1 MSAASLDSGRS
12 AGLALGPNPKSIGGV
27 KIASI
32 VNFFI
37 GLAIFTG
44 GFVTFE
50 PAPYELVLAAFLGV
64 SLLLGLRIPVS
75 ILPILIPVFTFALGG
90 IISSFQIE
98 DYYRGMIYNA
108 VTLFLGLTSVFFA
121 ILIAKEMGR
130 LRLIFRVYVVAAAVT
145 SLLGILG
152 YFGIP
157 GFDIFTRYDRAQGAF
172 ADPNVFA
179 PFLIAPILYLIYGIM
194 NRSVTMLPIRAAFLF
209 VILLGEFLAFSRGGW
224 GITTLTALMFYCLL
238 LLNEPKAQVKAKYI
252 LMGVAG
258 LGGLIV
264 AVIVTLQIDAIADI
278 FVQRAQVVQNYD
290 GARLGRFARHAIGF
304 ELALSSPWGIGNLE
318 FGHIYGEDEHNVYLR
333 SLMSYGWI
341 GFVSWM
347 TIILWPLIVGFKML
361 FLNRP
366 WLVYFQICYV
376 VFLGHLMLA
385 WVIDI
390 DHWRHVY
397 LLLGMI
403 WGCILLEKKHQK
415 DKKLARR
422 QVAPVSPHRAPNGNL
437 VPAE

>member
-1 MSAASLDSGRS
+1 MSVETLKVS
-12 AGLALGPNPKSIGGV
+12 PNPKSIGGI
-27 KIASI
+27 KISMLMNC
-32 VNFFI
+32 VL

-50 PAPYELVLAAFLGV
+50 PAPYEVLLAAFLGV
-64 SLLLGLRIPVS
+64 SFVFGLRVPASV
-75 ILPILIPVFTFALGG
+75 LPILIPVFTFTLGG

-98 DYYRGMIYNA
+98 DWYRGVIYNL

-121 ILIAKEMGR
+121 ILIAQEMGR
-130 LRLIFRVYVVAAAVT
+130 LRLIFRVYVVAAACT
-145 SLLGILG
+145 SILGILG
-152 YFGIP
+152 YFGMP
-157 GFDIFTRYDRAQGAF
+157 GFDIFTKFERAQGAF

-179 PFLIAPILYLIYGIM
+179 PFLIAPILYLIYGVM

-224 GITTLTALMFYCLL
+224 GVTTITVLMFYCLL
-238 LLNEPKAQVKAKYI
+238 LINEPKPQVKAKYI

-258 LGGLIV
+258 LATLIV
-264 AVIVTLQIDAIADI
+264 AIVIALQIPAISDI

-304 ELALSSPWGIGNLE
+304 ELALSKPWGIGNLE
-318 FGHIYGEDEHNVYLR
+318 FGFLYGEDEHNVYLR

-341 GFVSWM
+341 GFVSWL
-347 TIILWPLIVGFKML
+347 TIILWPLIAGFKSL

-366 WLVYFQICYV
+366 WQVYFQICYV
-376 VFLGHLMLA
+376 VFFGHLLLA

-415 DKKLARR
+415 AKRTAQR
-422 QVAPVSPHRAPNGNL
+422 QAAQPAQNQPYSGGM